1 MNRLQSLVRQVD
13 ENLADAALQDSGH
26 IGVFGSID
34 ATHETFSK
42 VFSVTVFKS
51 KDITNVF
58 KTGERLDVNDC
69 RYANTEFSLI
79 FYLIYEL

>member
-13 ENLADAALQDSGH
+13 ENLADTALQDSGH

-42 VFSVTVFKS
+42 VFFVKVFKS
-51 KDITNVF
+51 NVF
-58 KTGERLDVNDC
+58 QTGERLDVNDC
-69 RYANTEFSLI
+69 RYSNADFSLI